1 VTAFGGFLH
10 SIIKTHIAIYQA
22 WIQCPNVM
30 YGFLYNLPWGK
41 VKNVTWEIYK
51 KTLSEFFYFSP
62 TLKSSI
68 IYACINIAMEMWSYP
83 FQDVFAVK

>member
-1 VTAFGGFLH
+1 MGEGKKCYLEGK
-10 SIIKTHIAIYQA
+10 SII
-22 WIQCPNVM
+22 
-30 YGFLYNLPWGK
+30 
-41 VKNVTWEIYK
+41 K
-51 KTLSEFFYFSP
+51 KTLSEIIDFSP